1 MHLVS
6 EPEGRGAAWTEE
18 RGTSDEGR
26 RCLSGAPQASG
37 MHLVSE
43 PEGRGAAWTEERGTS
58 DEGRR
63 CLSGAPQAS
72 GMHLVSE
79 PEGRGAAW
87 TEERGTSDEGRRCLS
102 GAPQASGMHL
112 VSEPEG
118 RGAAWTEERGT
129 SDEGRRCLSGAPQA
143 SGMHRARAS
152 AVAFF
157 VVLGLADGVWLARI
171 PAIKHGLNLSDGVLG
186 VALLATPAGALLAAA
201 VAGRLVDRFGSARPM
216 PPAGVAVALLP
227 VAFGLATSLAALMV
241 ALLAFGVAAGLLD
254 VAMNAQSVRLER
266 GYRRPLFT
274 SFHACYSLGGL
285 AGALLGGLFAWAGVG
300 AAPTFTAV
308 GVPLALLA
316 LLASRGLLRGPET
329 HGAAGSGAAGSTA
342 AGDRGTTDRR
352 PAEGRSAGRYPAG
365 EGAAGQ
371 STQDRAGAAT
381 QGRAAS
387 ARIIALGL
395 LAFCCLLGEGAAGSW
410 SAVYLRDNLGTS
422 AGFAALGYAAFSV
435 MMAVGRLFGDRLV
448 ARFGPARVVSACGL
462 VAAAGLGAGLI
473 SAAPAGALIG
483 FALFGAGLSCT
494 FPQLLSAAGNIASLP
509 SGRGIA
515 RVAGSGYLGFLCGPV
530 LIGGCASLAGLRLA
544 LGVPVILMLVVAL
557 GGAAARSAAGPAP
570 AGSVMENQE
579 ADAGRPARRRR
590 R

>member
-1 MHLVS
+1 LRASRRGRGAVWTEEPA
-6 EPEGRGAAWTEE
+6 EPEGRGADWTEE

-26 RCLSGAPQASG
+26 WRLKSAPQAEQE
-37 MHLVSE
+37 H
-43 PEGRGAAWTEERGTS
+43 RTS

-63 CLSGAPQAS
+63 CLPGASQA
-72 GMHLVSE
+72 
-79 PEGRGAAW
+79 
-87 TEERGTSDEGRRCLS
+87 D
-102 GAPQASGMHL
+102 
-112 VSEPEG
+112 
-118 RGAAWTEERGT
+118 
-129 SDEGRRCLSGAPQA
+129 
-143 SGMHRARAS
+143 GMHRARAS

-157 VVLGLADGVWLARI
+157 VVLGVADGVWLARI

-186 VALLATPAGALLAAA
+186 VALLATPAGTVLAAA

-216 PPAGVAVALLP
+216 PAAGVAVALLP
-227 VAFGLATSLAALMV
+227 IAFGLANSMAALMV

-254 VAMNAQSVRLER
+254 VAMNAQAVRVER

-274 SFHACYSLGGL
+274 SFHACYSVGGL

-300 AAPTFTAV
+300 PAPTFTAV
-308 GVPLALLA
+308 GAPMAVLAVF
-316 LLASRGLLRGPET
+316 ASRGLLRGPET
-329 HGAAGSGAAGSTA
+329 HGAAGSGAPGSGAAGSTA
-342 AGDRGTTDRR
+342 AGDRGAADGQ
-352 PAEGRSAGRYPAG
+352 PADGQPADGQPADGGAADGGAADGGAADGRCPAG
-365 EGAAGQ
+365 DRAAGP
-371 STQDRAGAAT
+371 STEDRAGAAT
-381 QGRAAS
+381 RGRAAS
-387 ARIIALGL
+387 ALIIALGL

-462 VAAAGLGAGLI
+462 VAAVGLGAGLI

-494 FPQLLSAAGNIASLP
+494 FPQLLSAAGNMTSFP

-544 LGVPVILMLVVAL
+544 FGVPVILMLVVAL
-557 GGAAARSAAGPAP
+557 GGAAARPAGGPARAGRPAAAGN
-570 AGSVMENQE
+570 VMEDRE
-579 ADAGRPARRRR
+579 AEAGRPARRRPR
-590 R
+590 